1 MSPCTIFDDG
11 LHGAGATVQSG
22 RSPVV
27 TVAPN
32 RSVNGVGELKH
43 TWRELAFPPMD
54 FGTVIVIVLVRAPV
68 VSNVTTAETSV

>member
-1 MSPCTIFDDG
+1 MSPCTIFDDSV
-11 LHGAGATVQSG
+11 HGAGEPVQSG

-43 TWRELAFPPMD
+43 TWRELAFPPTD
-54 FGTVIVIVLVRAPV
+54 LGTVIVIVLVLAPV
-68 VSNVTTAETSV
+68 VSNVTTADTSM